1 MKKELRVNVV
11 DMLLDQKFRNE
22 AVGIIAELVKTHP
35 AAVAAAYEKVVLTPP
50 DFEVINGRKWEH
62 TELNRLC
69 SEYRDIVALMRS
81 NQKVNAV
88 RKIRDQYGFGLR
100 DAVQLVNYAQ
110 RYGEV
115 NWVSEGTFEPI
126 DRNLED
132 QAHEIAAVIKK
143 FY

>member
-1 MKKELRVNVV
+1 MKKELRVKVV
-11 DMLLDQKFRNE
+11 NMLLDPKFRSE
-22 AVGIIAELVKTHP
+22 VIEIVTELVKTHP
-35 AAVAAAYEKVVLTPP
+35 AAVAAAYEQVVLTPP
-50 DFEVINGRKWEH
+50 DFAVINGRKWEH

-69 SEYRDIVALMRS
+69 SEYRDIVALMRN
-81 NQKVNAV
+81 NQKVVAV
-88 RKIRDQYGFGLR
+88 KELRDRYGYGLR

-115 NWVSEGTFEPI
+115 NWVPEGTFEPI

-132 QAHEIAAVIKK
+132 RAHEIAAVIKK